1 MNRFCLSLLGLM
13 TFAGL
18 AHARQ
23 NVVLPDLVPREVEI
37 TGNLRIIFPNLR
49 RQPIVGFNPPPRVP
63 DISPDRRPF
72 TEAYK
77 QPSADLPPSPLI
89 APEPPDVA
97 AISRRLPLS
106 GVIDVSAG
114 RYLDRS
120 ISADVTLLATQK
132 TTALLRGLYFGT
144 DGHDVTVGGQSVHSG
159 RNLFDGSLGL
169 ERRTGAVTIGISGG
183 AFNRSYRLFGAT
195 PAPGVLSN
203 KSPERSFSGYDGTLS
218 LNSAP
223 GSRVTL
229 RTSVTAGRSHIDTQ
243 VFDPAL
249 RIDPSTDSDEGFI
262 KVMGSLSIPVR
273 DGSIDISG
281 HGTSSGLDANSFPG
295 STVKSGLVQVALRY
309 LYSSKMELQ
318 IGGAVLGFS
327 SEPQGAMAQSRSL
340 TYFAPV
346 LRATYFLS
354 ASVQLDAG
362 TSPSLDSSLMKDV
375 MMLSPFLM
383 DEPVLLPSLTSIDAN
398 VGIRVQTELFSAS
411 ARAGWRD
418 RPYFRYPVQSDVA
431 VRGYLAGYSALG
443 YSATDEYYATGDI
456 SVIFSPGIQAGVDFT
471 TRNASVS
478 STNMDV
484 PYLSP
489 LIIGG
494 FVVVGL
500 MEGDLEMGLRVEHE
514 SSRTIDA
521 GATNKVP
528 AVTNV
533 HLSGSYFFHE
543 NYGLTAGIRNLGSGP
558 KFWDA
563 YEFESN
569 AFYLGARYRW

>member
-1 MNRFCLSLLGLM
+1 MNKFCLSLLVLM

-23 NVVLPDLVPREVEI
+23 DVILPDLVPREIEI
-37 TGNLRIIFPNLR
+37 TGNLSIIFPNLR

-77 QPSADLPPSPLI
+77 QPSADLPPSPLV

-120 ISADVTLLATQK
+120 VSADVTLLSSEK
-132 TTALLRGLYFGT
+132 TTALLRGRYFGT
-144 DGHDVTVGGQSVHSG
+144 DGHDVTVGGQSVNSG
-159 RNLFDGSLGL
+159 RNIFDGSLEL
-169 ERRTGAVTIGISGG
+169 ERRAGPVTIGVSGS
-183 AFNRSYRLFGAT
+183 AFSRSYRLFGAT
-195 PAPGVLSN
+195 PTPGVLS
-203 KSPERSFSGYDGTLS
+203 KISPKRRFSGFDGTLS
-218 LNSAP
+218 LNSSP

-229 RTSVTAGRSHIDTQ
+229 RSSVTAGRSHMDTQ

-262 KVMGSLSIPVR
+262 NVAALLSIPVR

-281 HGTSSGLDANSFPG
+281 HGTSSGLDENSFPG
-295 STVKSGLVQVALRY
+295 TTVKSGLVQVALRY
-309 LYSSKMELQ
+309 LYSSKMELL

-327 SEPQGAMAQSRSL
+327 SEPQGASPQSRSL
-340 TYFAPV
+340 SYFAPV

-354 ASVQLDAG
+354 SSVQLDAG
-362 TSPSLDSSLMKDV
+362 TSPNLDGSLMKDV

-383 DEPVLLPSLTSIDAN
+383 DEPSLLPSLTSIDAN

-418 RPYFRYPVQSDVA
+418 RPYFRYPVQSDVS

-443 YSATDEYYATGDI
+443 YAATDEYYATGDI

-494 FVVVGL
+494 FVVAG
-500 MEGDLEMGLRVEHE
+500 MMDGDLEMRLRVEHE
-514 SSRTIDA
+514 ASRTMDI

-528 AVTNV
+528 AMTNV
-533 HLSGSYFFHE
+533 HLSGSYFFHD
-543 NYGLTAGIRNLGSGP
+543 NYGFTAGIRNLGSGP